1 MIENVFVNNKSIHH
15 VPSEFLSIFCDTR
28 ALTHTHTRARAH
40 TQTHMRK
47 SQKSSTYL
55 HPKMLKI
62 FFEGTPSRRGCSHLI
77 GHNIYEN
84 ARVQSKTTW

>member
-1 MIENVFVNNKSIHH
+1 
-15 VPSEFLSIFCDTR
+15 
-28 ALTHTHTRARAH
+28 
-40 TQTHMRK
+40 MRK

-62 FFEGTPSRRGCSHLI
+62 FVEGTPLRQGFSHLI

-84 ARVQSKTTW
+84 VFNQKRLGDTFLEQNPFFLWEFNMGKMDEK